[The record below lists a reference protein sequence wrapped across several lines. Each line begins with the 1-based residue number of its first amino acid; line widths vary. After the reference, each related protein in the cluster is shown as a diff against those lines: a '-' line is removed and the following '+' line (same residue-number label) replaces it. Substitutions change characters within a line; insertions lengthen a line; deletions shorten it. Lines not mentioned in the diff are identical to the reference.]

1 MAELQAWFAP
11 LLWVIATIT
20 ALAAFVRLCKPV
32 WKVFTAPS
40 EFGKQIEELSASMD
54 RQFQEVSRRMD
65 RHDSDLEDLGIRF
78 EIAEGIQLSLLHD
91 QIADIYQQAQKD
103 GLISQ
108 ENYRRA
114 KDLHSMDGKNPYI
127 DGLVES
133 LDDMFAKGGLK

>member
-11 LLWVIATIT
+11 LLWIIATIT
-20 ALAAFVRLCKPV
+20 ALAAFVRLCKPI

-40 EFGKQIEELSASMD
+40 EFSKRLEELNTTMNG
-54 RQFQEVSRRMD
+54 QFQEMSRRMD
-65 RHDSDLEDLGIRF
+65 RHDSDLNDLGTRF
-78 EIAEGIQLSLLHD
+78 KIAEGIQLSLLHD

-114 KDLHSMDGKNPYI
+114 KDLHAMDGKNPYI

-133 LDDMFAKGGLK
+133 LDDMFAKGGSR